1 MNETAQLAKFTAEM
15 TYDKLPAQAV
25 AVAKQCI
32 LDWLGVAIRG
42 AHEEPAK
49 ILRSVALKM
58 CSTGDATV
66 FDGGSRRIDAYNAA
80 MVNGAASHT
89 LDFDDLHNASIIHLA
104 CWRRCAPVTKQ
115 ARVPAKRLYRNPT
128 FTGIPPA
135 RQVSLAVR
143 RQRPPC
149 WG

>member
-49 ILRSVALKM
+49 ILRSVTLKM
-58 CSTGDATV
+58 CGTGDATV

-80 MVNGAASHT
+80 MINGAASHT

-104 CWRRCAPVTKQ
+104 TVV
-115 ARVPAKRLYRNPT
+115 VPTASAYRKS
-128 FTGIPPA
+128 A
-135 RQVSLAVR
+135 S
-143 RQRPPC
+143 
-149 WG
+149 